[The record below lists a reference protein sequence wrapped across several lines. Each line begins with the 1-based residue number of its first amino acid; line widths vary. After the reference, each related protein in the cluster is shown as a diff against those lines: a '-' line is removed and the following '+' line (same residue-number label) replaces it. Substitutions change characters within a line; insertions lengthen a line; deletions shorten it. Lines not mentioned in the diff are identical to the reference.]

1 MAVEI
6 VTELRE
12 YELPDL
18 GPHTAKCL
26 RSLLDRAADEIEQQR
41 SLLGKASVSAG
52 FSRQR
57 VKPLPIVAPPWDT
70 DEPKGG

>member
-1 MAVEI
+1 MTDI
-6 VTELRE
+6 ITELRE

-41 SLLGKASVSAG
+41 SLVGKARVSSG
-52 FSRQR
+52 FLRQR
-57 VKPLPIVAPPWDT
+57 LNSQDIPPWE
-70 DEPKGG
+70 DEPKND